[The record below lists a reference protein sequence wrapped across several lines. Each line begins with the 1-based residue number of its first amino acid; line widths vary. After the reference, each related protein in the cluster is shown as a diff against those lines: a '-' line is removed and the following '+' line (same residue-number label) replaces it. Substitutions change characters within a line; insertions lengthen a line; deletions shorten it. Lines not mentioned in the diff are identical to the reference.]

1 MKVRKKENNQKP
13 HHRERTMVYISMYN
27 LPDFSMK
34 CIYLQ
39 NRLLQYVIL
48 NLKYFQTVS
57 YDQLVDQKMY
67 LVVMTSI
74 KIV

>member
-1 MKVRKKENNQKP
+1 
-13 HHRERTMVYISMYN
+13 MVYISMYN
-27 LPDFSMK
+27 LHDFSMK